1 MSNLNARS
9 RGLTRATRPI
19 ALAALVS
26 AAALLAGCGSGGAVV
41 GGGAT
46 TAPTAGGATSGGTTA
61 ACGEL
66 PDIPADFVD
75 GADADLSEET
85 KLLFSGYPGPVRPSP
100 YADMEAKPGPW
111 RIGFSSFAPNSAW
124 VTNLFQ
130 GMEDAFN
137 KAKELGLV
145 TGELETSILP
155 DASTQTPADQI
166 AGFQSLVRDG
176 VDGVI
181 MLPIAADPLAPAQT
195 EAGEAGVPTV
205 IMGNTSPSPYA
216 ISSNP
221 LNIAGGTA
229 ETIKALGGKG
239 NIVIVRGMQ
248 GAAAETYGYD
258 QIMTMVEACPD
269 LNVVGEIN
277 GNWNNATTKTA
288 MQQFLVSHPGQID
301 GVLQNGIMAQGVIQA
316 FEQVGRDV
324 PIVSMVGGQ
333 AGDLGYFANHVDE
346 GYVTGGS
353 AYNGNQQAWSAM
365 RILLNTLAGNGPKVT
380 DIPIQVPVVTK
391 DNVKSLVPEGATLND
406 LGDPLGSVNDF
417 SPQSYLDQ
425 FFYTTGGPGK
435 DLVE

>member
-1 MSNLNARS
+1 VSYSQSGS
-9 RGLTRATRPI
+9 RRPTRALRPA
-19 ALAALVS
+19 ALVALVS
-26 AAALLAGCGSGGAVV
+26 AAALLTACGSGGATV
-41 GGGAT
+41 GGGA
-46 TAPTAGGATSGGTTA
+46 APTSSGVA
-61 ACGEL
+61 SDCGEV
-66 PDIPADFVD
+66 PNIPPNFVD
-75 GADADLSEET
+75 GADADLSAET
-85 KLLFSGYPGPVRPSP
+85 QELFSGYPGPVRVSP
-100 YADMEAKPGPW
+100 YLDMAAKPGPW

-130 GMEDAFN
+130 GMEDAFQ

-145 TGELETSILP
+145 EGELEMSILP

-176 VDGVI
+176 VDGVL
-181 MLPIAADPLAPAQT
+181 MLPIAADPLAPALT
-195 EAGEAGVPTV
+195 EAGEAGIPTV
-205 IMGNTSPSPYA
+205 IMGNTSPSEYA
-216 ISSNP
+216 ISANP

-229 ETIKALGGKG
+229 ETIKAMDGKG
-239 NIVIVRGMQ
+239 DIVVVRGMQ

-258 QIMTMVEACPD
+258 QIKAMIDACPD
-269 LNVVGEIN
+269 LNIVGEIN

-324 PIVSMVGGQ
+324 PIVNMVGGQ
-333 AGDLGYFANHVDE
+333 AGDLSYFADNVDD

-353 AYNGNQQAWSAM
+353 AYNGNQQAWAAM

-406 LGDPLGSVNDF
+406 LGDPLGSPDDF
-417 SPQSYLDQ
+417 APQSYLDQ
-425 FFYTTGGPGK
+425 FFTTTGGPGK

>member
-1 MSNLNARS
+1 MSYQKSIS
-9 RGLTRATRPI
+9 RRQTRALRP
-19 ALAALVS
+19 AALV
-26 AAALLAGCGSGGAVV
+26 AIAGVAVLLAGCGSGGATV
-41 GGGAT
+41 GSSS
-46 TAPTAGGATSGGTTA
+46 APTSSGMA
-61 ACGEL
+61 SECGEV
-66 PDIPADFVD
+66 PNIPPNFVD
-75 GADADLSEET
+75 GADAELTDAT
-85 KLLFSGYPGPVRPSP
+85 KELFSGYPGPVRVSP

-130 GMEDAFN
+130 GMEDAFQ

-145 TGELETSILP
+145 EGELEMSILP
-155 DASTQTPADQI
+155 DAATQTPADQI

-181 MLPIAADPLAPAQT
+181 MLPIAADPLAPALT
-195 EAGEAGVPTV
+195 EAGEAGIPTV
-205 IMGNTSPSPYA
+205 IMGNTSPSEYA
-216 ISSNP
+216 ISANP

-239 NIVIVRGMQ
+239 DIVVVRGMQ

-258 QIMTMVEACPD
+258 QIKTMIDACPD
-269 LNVVGEIN
+269 LNIIGEIN

-324 PIVSMVGGQ
+324 PIVNMVGGQ
-333 AGDLGYFANHVDE
+333 AGDLSYFADHLDE

-353 AYNGNQQAWSAM
+353 AYNGNQQAWAAM

-406 LGDPLGSVNDF
+406 LGDPLGSPNDF
-417 SPQSYLDQ
+417 APQSYLDQ
-425 FFYTTGGPGK
+425 FFTTTGGPGK